1 MKMHM
6 PPLFII
12 GRTANVRGMNGLTA
26 LHRACSYS
34 GAHNTNAPMAIKNTL
49 LLLRDKYGSI
59 SIDPNKA
66 AESSIVMHG
75 VRPLHMAALAGNA
88 GLIQVLVAYG
98 ADVTLPCSSGQT
110 PQDSVMY
117 VDDVEFYW
125 IELATTSLATTSP
138 HHAPMYVR
146 CTMMI

>member
-117 VDDVEFYW
+117 VDGVELYW
-125 IELATTSLATTSP
+125 RLN
-138 HHAPMYVR
+138 
-146 CTMMI
+146 